1 MIELIQ
7 KIIDRFGPRIA
18 GSDAEKRAQLF
29 ISKKC
34 KQLTDDVQIIS
45 FEAYLDA
52 RFGKLKY
59 FVLLFFIALTL
70 YWFTIELALI
80 ISAINTLFLVVDFL
94 MYRSI
99 LKNFPGKKQASW
111 NVEATLEPQKEAKST
126 LIISGH
132 MDSTREFTW
141 WYRLGYLGKR
151 LTVYAGI
158 LMLLQFVFYLTVVIL
173 PFDSEIGW
181 FAMLFLSPILI
192 VYWSMQGKEGVPG
205 AHDNLSG
212 ISIAFEVFKK
222 LHDSEEKGKST
233 LENTRIRFISFGS
246 EERGLCGAR
255 AYLEE
260 FYDKIKSENTWM
272 LNLDSIRQVDKLA
285 IVTSE
290 AAGTKHH
297 PKLVKGLKN
306 SFNELKI
313 PCQYT
318 SVFIGGMDST
328 PFARKGI
335 PTVSMIGIDTKD
347 PYYHTRNDTVENI
360 EPEVLDNTFRGVM
373 HFIQKWDKKN

>member
-1 MIELIQ
+1 MIELI
-7 KIIDRFGPRIA
+7 KEIIERFGPRIA
-18 GSDAEKRAQLF
+18 GSEAEKRAQLF
-29 ISKKC
+29 ISKRC
-34 KQLTDDVQIIS
+34 KVFTDDVQIMS

-59 FVLLFFIALTL
+59 FVILYLIALML
-70 YWFTIELALI
+70 YWVSPVLALLV
-80 ISAINTLFLVVDFL
+80 SVINTVFLVVDFL

-99 LKNFPGKKQASW
+99 LKKFPGKKQTSW
-111 NVEATLEPQKEAKST
+111 NVEATLEPQEEVKST

-141 WYRLGYLGKR
+141 WYKLGYWGKR
-151 LTVYAGI
+151 LTIYAGI
-158 LMLLQFVFYLTVVIL
+158 LILLQTVFYLAVL
-173 PFDSEIGW
+173 LFPFDGQTTW
-181 FAMLFLSPILI
+181 FLMLILSPILV

-212 ISIAFEVFKK
+212 ISIAFNVFKD
-222 LHDSEEKGKST
+222 LHASEEKGKSQ
-233 LENTRIRFISFGS
+233 LKNTRIRFISFGS
-246 EERGLCGAR
+246 EERGLCGAT
-255 AYLEE
+255 AYVDE

-272 LNLDSIRQVDKLA
+272 LNFDSIRQVDKLA
-285 IVTSE
+285 VVTSE

-306 SFNELKI
+306 SFEALQI

-360 EPEVLDNTFRGVM
+360 EPDVLENTYKGVM
-373 HFIQKWDKKN
+373 HFIQKWDNEN